1 MTKMT
6 FQVTFQGHFKTIAL
20 LDIRK
25 VTIWMNWLLNTLG
38 KSVNQARTFK
48 CVKSRKIPKFV
59 ALKKQKQFLTSRPVT
74 DTMLVLSNQCI
85 LYEVKRDK

>member
-6 FQVTFQGHFKTIAL
+6 FQVTFQGHFKTIPL
-20 LDIRK
+20 LDVRK
-25 VTIWMNWLLNTLG
+25 VTIWMNRLPNTLG
-38 KSVNQARTFK
+38 KSVSQARMSK
-48 CVKSRKIPKFV
+48 CVKSRKMPKFV
-59 ALKKQKQFLTSRPVT
+59 ALKKQRQFLTSRPAT